1 MGKVE
6 LLAPAGDMACF
17 KAAVNAGADAV
28 YLGGEE
34 YGARAYAS
42 NFSKDELCRVI
53 DYAHLFDVQVYL
65 TVNTLVKEREL
76 EGLCSFLAPLYEEGL
91 DGVIVQDFG
100 VLEVIKEIF
109 PNLPLHASTQ
119 MCITGKYGAGCL
131 KEYGVS
137 RIVPARELSLKELTE
152 IKRET
157 GIEIEAFIHGA
168 MCYSYSG
175 QCLFSSFLGGRS
187 GNRGRCAGPCRLPY
201 SVFDQK
207 EVYPFSLK
215 DMCTLP
221 IIDKLIDA
229 GIDSFKIEGRM
240 KNPYYVA
247 GVTSVYRKY
256 IDLYENGIYGKKG
269 FGKGLTESEEFK
281 KDLRLLQ
288 SLYVRTSQESGYYY
302 RHNGKEMVTIHKPGY
317 ETGDEKQFSFLKEV
331 FLDKDKKIEL
341 QCRITVN
348 PGEVM
353 TLEIRNKKGGTVICH
368 GTNPVQKAQKRP
380 VTAEDVK
387 KQLLKTGNTSFY
399 FSDVSVIMSG
409 EVFVPLKEIN
419 ELRRHALE
427 LTESHLTWYYKR
439 YPVEI
444 KYESIRETEMPV
456 QNDISENLGIPEK
469 NRTPEKPQF
478 SIAVSTAAQFHNV
491 VLWLNEQ
498 KNCSDT
504 GKISET
510 DSSRENDFG
519 KENTAYVSALE
530 IGFSVLEN
538 MPDIKKESNK
548 LKERG
553 ISICLILP
561 PVFRKAAVGYLD
573 RLLHKEEM
581 DLFDGFYCGSLDALE
596 YIKRR
601 LKQEGIAP
609 EDKVLTADYNLYTA
623 NHKAAL
629 FLHKQGV
636 GNFVVPYELNR
647 YEWKELKEQLSER
660 EELQNLK
667 TEYTVYG
674 HVPFMQSAGC
684 VKKTFDRC
692 DGKTETTL
700 LTDRMGKK
708 LPVVNFCSICQNT
721 VYNSVPLYLYE
732 EMNEIVCDIY
742 RIAFTVE
749 NSQRVKEV
757 LSCFLLGRAPVSFE
771 YTKGHFK
778 KGIE

>member
-6 LLAPAGDMACF
+6 LLAPAGDMDCF
-17 KAAVNAGADAV
+17 RAAVNAGANAV

-42 NFSKDELCRVI
+42 NFSKEELCRAI
-53 DYAHLFDVQVYL
+53 DYAHLFNVGVYL

-76 EGLCSFLAPLYEEGL
+76 EGLCSFLSPLYEAGL

-100 VLEVIKEIF
+100 VLEVIKENF
-109 PNLPLHASTQ
+109 PYLSLHASTQ
-119 MCITGKYGAGCL
+119 MCITGKYGAKAL

-137 RIVPARELSLKELTE
+137 RVVPARELSLEELSE

-157 GIEIEAFIHGA
+157 GMEIEAFIHGA

-207 EVYPFSLK
+207 EVYPLSLK

-247 GVTSVYRKY
+247 GVTSIYRKY
-256 IDLYENGIYGKKG
+256 IDLYENGKDD
-269 FGKGLTESEEFK
+269 FGKEVTESEEFR
-281 KDLRLLQ
+281 KDLGLLQ
-288 SLYVRTSQESGYYY
+288 SLYVRTSLETGYYY
-302 RHNGKEMVTIHKPGY
+302 RHNGREMVTIQKPGY
-317 ETGDEKQFSFLKEV
+317 KTGDEKQFSFLKEE

-341 QCRITVN
+341 QCHISVNAGEIITLKISDQN
-348 PGEVM
+348 G
-353 TLEIRNKKGGTVICH
+353 NSVISH

-419 ELRRHALE
+419 ELRRDALNRM
-427 LTESHLTWYYKR
+427 ESLLTWHYKR
-439 YPVEI
+439 TETWHYKKNEEA
-444 KYESIRETEMPV
+444 ESAETNEFSKNTGIRGK
-456 QNDISENLGIPEK
+456 NIPSGK
-469 NRTPEKPQF
+469 PEF
-478 SIAVSTAAQFHNV
+478 SIAVSTAGQLKDIVSWIAGQEPAFDAGINAGEDLKKGH
-491 VLWLNEQ
+491 E
-498 KNCSDT
+498 KER
-504 GKISET
+504 IT
-510 DSSRENDFG
+510 DI
-519 KENTAYVSALE
+519 SALE
-530 IGFSVLEN
+530 LGFPVLEN
-538 MPDIKKESNK
+538 MPETKKDIQG
-548 LKERG
+548 LKEQG
-553 ISICLILP
+553 ISIHLTLP
-561 PVFRKAAVGYLD
+561 SVFRKAAAEYMD
-573 RLLHKEEM
+573 RLLHKEEL

-596 YIKRR
+596 YIKKR
-601 LKQEGIAP
+601 LEQEEIVPGVKMLA
-609 EDKVLTADYNLYTA
+609 ADYNLYTA

-636 GNFVVPYELNR
+636 RNFVVPYELNR
-647 YEWKELKEQLSER
+647 YEWKELKEQLAAS
-660 EELQNLK
+660 EELKDLR

-684 VKKTFDRC
+684 VKKTFYRC
-692 DGKTETTL
+692 DGKNGTTY

-708 LPVVNFCSICQNT
+708 LPVDNFCPICQNT
-721 VYNSVPLYLYE
+721 VYNSVPLYLHD
-732 EMNEIVCDIY
+732 EMKEIVCDMY
-742 RIAFTVE
+742 RIVFTVE
-749 NSQRVKEV
+749 NSKRVKEV
-757 LSCFLLGRAPVSFE
+757 LSCFLGGMAPVSFE